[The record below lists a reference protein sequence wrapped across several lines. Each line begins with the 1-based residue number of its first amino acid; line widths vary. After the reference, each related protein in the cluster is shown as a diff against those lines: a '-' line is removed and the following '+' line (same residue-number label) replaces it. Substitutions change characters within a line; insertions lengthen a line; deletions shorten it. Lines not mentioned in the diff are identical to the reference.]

1 MAFVLLVLVSALL
14 PVRVLVYVCYCKLFA
29 RVRMFT
35 VRLFPRCQSVAYG
48 VVSMSLAGVYLQKAK
63 HSINSRAAL

>member
-35 VRLFPRCQSVAYG
+35 VRLFPRCQSVA
-48 VVSMSLAGVYLQKAK
+48 SMSLACVYLQKAK
-63 HSINSRAAL
+63 RSILVLVAK

>member
-14 PVRVLVYVCYCKLFA
+14 PVRVLVYVRYCKLFA

-35 VRLFPRCQSVAYG
+35 VRLLPKC
-48 VVSMSLAGVYLQKAK
+48 
-63 HSINSRAAL
+63 SIDVIGLRVFTKSKT